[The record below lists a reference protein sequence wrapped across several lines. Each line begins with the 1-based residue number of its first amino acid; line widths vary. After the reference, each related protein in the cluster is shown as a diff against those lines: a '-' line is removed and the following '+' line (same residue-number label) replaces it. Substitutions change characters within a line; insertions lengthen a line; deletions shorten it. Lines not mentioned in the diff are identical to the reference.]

1 MATTLGS
8 LILELGLDDT
18 KFTKQLADIQKLA
31 SRAGKDIEGNL
42 KGITS
47 KTKLETLKPTVDH
60 KPLSELNKHIER
72 KREHVE
78 EVNAWFNN
86 NPLTPKVD
94 DRFLDE
100 LNTKLDNIESKDI
113 KIAVDE
119 TSLDNLKREVQINSQ
134 KTNTDLGVEL
144 SDLSNTIKELNL
156 TMEGVV
162 RQGGIN
168 LKQKDVKDIPQVAYD
183 RRSGNYRWTTGQ
195 DRGKFVSRD
204 DLAKLRE
211 SQGLWVPRARTDRQ
225 IQYSERN
232 ARKFNAILEAAFAP
246 GTVEELTSE
255 MGSAVAE
262 NVESGVREG
271 IRPTLIRRTFGV
283 LGFVVKGVLEGAF
296 SSLGEYA
303 FSRIMG
309 DRIPKQVVELS
320 KDSLKPL
327 TDQLNNVFTKIEQGI
342 IGFGDTLADQIS
354 EGVSDALEP
363 STFSKI
369 LNVVTGG
376 LSGSFSD
383 IIEGLYEEI
392 GAGFGKEI
400 GSGLVK
406 SFESTFDINLNEFG
420 NKKGK
425 RVFPVIKE
433 VYRRN
438 DAIRDLGGDVVD
450 ILGER
455 LKLAGFRV
463 GDGIAASLKEENLIN
478 KINALFSNI
487 DLSGFKEVLND
498 MREDFSEAGV
508 SFSENFSLDMS
519 ELKLLDKILVDLR
532 QVGLRERAIPLVKQ
546 RVAELTD
553 PNYPKNEESTW
564 KKNRR
569 GNAIKAIDENTE
581 ELFIVTG
588 GIAGAE
594 GKSARRLVSG
604 KEKIDLPYPERQ
616 KIIAV
621 DNTDMD
627 AENLGAFGGM
637 LLPYL
642 SGFSNDAIEM
652 AAQALSAIQI
662 NPEIKIKLIGE
673 SGGGAIAEEAYQILK
688 MMGVSSE
695 YVGVGTPN
703 IVGALGEG
711 GKGRF
716 SSKDDFVT
724 NINNK
729 KFGALMKDPTFR
741 QKGRGAVDHNISS
754 YLNENVA
761 ELRQILDPIEMESKD
776 KIDEA
781 IKQSQTLIQN
791 ISSTNSDII
800 DDLIDVESQLDK
812 KFKEYP
818 GLESR
823 LNVIK
828 NEYNRVIKFM
838 DAVGNPD
845 DLEAQGHISEDEASQ
860 FRSMIVETVNA
871 YEDLLDEYGL
881 TELVPKREAA
891 IESHKTA
898 IKATMEALQLVRQ
911 QVLASVGD
919 ESKSF
924 NVLAEQLDRMYVEVK
939 GLDKDTINLAKELS
953 DIEQFIEYVNKSGI
967 SNISL
972 AAIPEVEDK
981 IKSIVDR
988 AKTLKK
994 APQTEFDKE
1003 GILQYRPENT
1013 NTKVDFLETLIQR
1026 SRQNLNIVRD
1036 PRFGIR
1042 SVSENEDVTDETKDN
1057 VEIPFI
1063 SKPIVTE
1070 LRDGLVGV
1078 GAKIGEEF
1086 VDVVKKGLAELPV
1099 PSNLKIAGQRDLENL
1114 DLPQIRE
1121 MVQKLEGGIRAAK
1134 ERMTVQPVPESFV
1147 KQMNTDFV
1155 ALESQLRDLLKV
1167 IPASDRTITEEGNL
1181 ISSLLGR
1188 LTKVETAL
1196 EQLTSAYKATTI
1208 PPPTPEKALDQIR
1221 SLFVNQSKLAK
1232 TSTVPQEK
1240 IDLAKGIVLSA
1251 SKAKDT
1257 IDNMLVQYGDSIPE
1271 PVAKKASTTKGVI
1284 TKKEKE
1290 ARKLLES
1297 LNVDM
1302 STVGND
1308 VVEGLTAPIN
1318 KALSDIEN
1326 VGKSI
1331 GKAVTEG
1338 AEDELDI
1345 SSPSKVFIRI
1355 GEQIQEGLAIG
1366 LERSGRSDSVI
1377 EDITDSLESKILAL
1391 KDIVKDKKEFGLTFD
1406 EAFSGEAGK
1415 PMLGL
1420 LTQAVTQ
1427 GKLPEKS
1434 EIRKALLEATAAM
1447 SREGRFDPVKTVQA
1461 GLARQEFA
1469 SGVLGRLQGEENLS
1483 TAQITGRGL
1492 RKALGME
1499 SVQDLIGEAA
1509 VNTTGLL
1516 GSIAGGTL
1524 GPVGA
1529 LVGDAGGA
1537 LLMRKLTTD
1546 LSATLEAME
1555 TNEVN
1560 DISAVLKVLE
1570 DARRIQQNKSGK
1582 IKENFAGDM
1591 VGFTIGNTVA
1601 QMSPLNVP
1609 LQGAMAAMYSTPEVV
1624 NEGKNI
1630 ITGEKNPTESVRDL
1644 GVRLTTKW
1652 YEALQKRIKTL
1663 RLMNQAEESFIDETN
1678 EKLYEIT
1685 NSYKTYMVKFLA
1697 QIVSRETLKM
1707 ASGETSDPTSST
1719 NKAPISKMMD
1729 TRSKLINVKNAV
1741 DIASNTKDIGST
1753 IIGSFDSIF
1762 GEGQFAETAKKD
1774 SKAVFDS
1781 ISEGLVS
1788 ALEDT
1793 GEVKEKAEKLAQAVI
1808 DAAKET
1814 LGISSPSKE
1823 FEYIAQMC
1831 IEGFNKASGE
1841 FKASKLGAKLLE
1853 SLDVIT
1859 NDALNKVNEASIE
1872 IISFSRSQLEDAS
1885 SELERLLKESQSTLA
1900 NVSGE
1905 GAIGSS
1911 EKLSGLAGKLSE
1923 FRETNFNADDDAG
1936 EWEKNIANSLDEI
1949 IGKLNEASAA
1959 TRMFGVAMSDLS
1971 NNEEPFEDIRDSV
1984 DQTETTTKKSSGL
1997 FDSLTEKFGSLENA
2011 AVAVVKGIA
2020 GFFSLATLGP
2030 MLLDFA
2036 DSAMASAR
2044 AFQSTEI
2051 SLGFLEGSAG
2061 AAQEKIKQIRRES
2074 DAMGISAK
2082 QSIKAYLQLSASTK
2096 GTSLEGVATDQILAG
2111 VSAASSAYG
2120 LDSQSAE
2127 RVGTAISQ
2135 MAAKGVISM
2144 EELRQQLGEALPG
2157 AFQTAA
2163 RAMGVT
2169 TQELVKMVEKGQL
2182 LSEDFLPKF
2191 AQQLSAES
2199 SIGVASAAN
2208 SATASINRLNNAV
2221 DELQVGIGK
2230 NLLPLDKIKTDVLT
2244 LGVKAILELLPFLGA
2259 IATVVAIQIVKAFVD
2274 VGKVLTVV
2282 KGQFVSL
2289 GTQIQILT
2297 AQGTITAIKGMA
2309 KAFLSLTAVLRSLLV
2324 QFVVIQAAITAASIA
2339 FRYFGDNSG
2348 TIGDI
2353 TKDSTRQL
2361 ELMKEKLNE
2370 VEGSAKKAA
2379 DSLENVKL
2387 REGAGSFL
2395 EEGLI
2400 GSLNKNVKE
2409 RRQSNNPLNNAINWV
2424 SDSPFVAMNALST
2437 KLKEKQQTDL
2447 RKNIDI
2453 QSSNAD
2459 EVIANADR
2467 YLTGDKTSLIA
2478 DFNEIEEKLKSVQ
2491 REQQLVKII
2500 NPDDVEALKKLAETE
2515 DSLLESRSEAQK
2527 GVAIA
2532 RKSIDDELKRR
2543 KDALEALKEDY
2554 EAGVVAPDVYEY
2566 GTKELT
2572 DSIKQLEEKQNA
2584 FNKAIDNTIIK
2595 FNRLRSEADKMRAS
2609 TIDASFFAGIES
2621 NQRLTEVSRMDTGLN
2636 TGIVQGTSEVI
2647 NQQQLMSVLTA
2658 NQIELQGLI
2667 SQTNDRD
2674 MAAILQQLADKIPN
2688 LENLGPERLTLE
2700 RTKLED
2706 AQADPILIQGL
2717 DTLIGIENI
2726 NATIADVQNQLT
2738 TSQARFQGQIN
2749 QLGRQLE
2756 DMLIEVGQQ
2765 TEEIAHSFKEFEND
2779 RKVANASNTITRTM
2793 GKLRTDH
2800 FSGMMNILERF
2811 INVIGEQLK
2820 STSDFLKQ
2828 KMDVMNQLFNTLRQ
2842 NEQFALSIPQI
2853 DQGIIG
2859 SQGTNGRNVASPLMG
2874 QSIESLVSYKPTEGQ
2889 SFRAGRTRNGQQ
2901 GYHSGIDWDSRVGG
2915 GRGAD
2920 VAAPFSGTARVIDI
2934 AEQEG
2939 DRGNAVQV
2947 RITTQDAK
2955 GIPIDLQFNHLELES
2970 VKKALGI
2977 GIGESTNVSMGQLVG
2992 EVIQHHLDMKVKV
3005 NGEFVDAQQWLA
3017 AMNAGGGVARNLQGV
3032 NVNIN
3037 PISQPAS
3044 RTAQSTPQQS
3054 GIEMFRNYGQV
3065 ASGVARTG
3073 FGSRG
3078 ISTTGLTVKGQE
3090 ITDSQFQYAR
3100 TIARVGQQLGAT
3112 ADEIRVA
3119 ISTAIQESTLRN
3131 LGGGD
3136 RDSLGLFQQRPSM
3149 EWGSREQISNP
3160 EFAARSFFQ
3169 GIGSNRGLLSTR
3181 GATNDLYARSHMVQ
3195 RSAHPNAPRQWNA
3208 EARKLTEA
3216 AMAANTTPT
3225 MTSGSATTLNV
3236 SGYTQS
3242 SNQLLSENQKYVDML
3257 QQNANDQIKLI
3268 EQMKALAE
3276 ERFDAQ
3282 IDSIFSESER
3292 EELTARRATEDAARQ
3307 RDREQRDRAY
3317 QNIPDFRM
3325 TPEIQLEYDL
3335 DMASR
3340 DIEDRRIELQR
3351 QIEDAQNDINAVTQ
3365 LLETMPNQLL
3375 AAGAKKE
3382 DVQRIENSFREI
3394 ISQKKP
3400 LIDILKNNLADLTAM
3415 EGEALLKISEEYK
3428 MEEER
3433 RYMEFINQLNE
3444 LTGENLRQQAEML
3457 RNQGNPE
3464 IAAELEKQADAAD
3477 IVQKE
3482 KEFQFG
3488 LKEQLNAGLDRDRY
3502 DQLLAESIKRQ
3513 ILALEILG
3521 YNIDRN
3527 TEQLRLNNSSFLL
3540 EQRAA
3545 NVEALTP
3552 LLNRTGEAGNAR
3564 DLSYEIEALKIQQD
3578 LESQIFDL
3586 YEGSKGLTDETR
3598 ERSRLLIEETAQ
3610 LKLQT
3615 LELEQALQV
3624 RADQIEQSR
3633 NPLVGPG
3640 GVTDLMG
3647 AQDAYLGAFG
3657 ASPTEA
3663 MKQERLPFLL
3673 DMQRLDYQNAILELE
3688 KLKNA
3693 GKLTD
3698 EGFKAM
3704 SESLSKINDIKM
3716 DQIRQEASML
3726 PDVIKNVRGPVQ
3738 GLFSDLMKG
3747 TKTVGEAF
3755 NDFVNGL
3762 IDNLMN
3768 LAAEMLTNNLFAGIF
3783 GGAAGISSDT
3793 GNGIIEMLFGT
3804 SRSRSPEEDPNVL
3817 MKPPIYN
3824 PLLQGAMDYSS
3835 YLFPSTGEI
3844 RDPSL
3849 TEYGK
3854 SLFGASTEDTTLTT
3868 GAEQASASLRL
3879 GGEMVLSSLQLGA
3892 QAIQQAAISTQAP
3905 NTLDTISG
3913 GLFDLSGFDL
3923 TFENGAQ
3930 SIQSAIEAGADRGGA
3945 QLGSIVMDVFSG
3957 SSSTAVSKGGFSVG
3971 GVFQSLLSTV
3981 LGMFFKDGGVIKTNT
3996 GLGIENF
4003 AKGGVIGR
4011 SQSTLD
4017 KLASTEAI
4025 GQALKREGN
4034 PRARLAVV
4042 SPGEWVLNRQ
4052 QQAIAKR
4059 YGVDENVLNFKNGG
4073 VVGGSFSTPAIKAP
4087 SGGGTSVTVPIT
4099 INSDGNNPE
4108 KDNRAAK
4115 DLSQKVRAA
4124 VFQVLTEQKRPN
4136 GLLY

>member
-31 SRAGKDIEGNL
+31 TQAGKDIEGNL

-60 KPLSELNKHIER
+60 KPLAELNKHIER
-72 KREHVE
+72 KREHLK
-78 EVNAWFNN
+78 EVNKYFDD

-134 KTNTDLGVEL
+134 KTNADLGVEL

-232 ARKFNAILEAAFAP
+232 ARKFNAILEATFAP

-1366 LERSGRSDSVI
+1366 LERSGRSESVI

-1447 SREGRFDPVKTVQA
+1447 SREERFDPVKTVQA

-1570 DARRIQQNKSGK
+1570 DARRIQQNKSSK

-1949 IGKLNEASAA
+1949 IGKLNEASVA

-2297 AQGTITAIKGMA
+2297 AQGTITAIKGMV
-2309 KAFLSLTAVLRSLLV
+2309 KAFWSLTAALRSLLV

-2339 FRYFGDNSG
+2339 FRYFSDNSG

-2361 ELMKEKLNE
+2361 DLMKEKLNE
-2370 VEGSAKKAA
+2370 IDGSAKKAA
-2379 DSLENVKL
+2379 DSLKNVKL

-2395 EEGLI
+2395 EEGFI
-2400 GSLNKNVKE
+2400 GSLNKKVRE
-2409 RRQSNNPLNNAINWV
+2409 RREKSSPLQNAARWMLG
-2424 SDSPFVAMNALST
+2424 DSYFVAMNTLST

-2500 NPDDVEALKKLAETE
+2500 NPDDVETLKKLAETE

-2800 FSGMMNILERF
+2800 FSGMMNILEKF
-2811 INVIGEQLK
+2811 VNTIAEQLK

-2859 SQGTNGRNVASPLMG
+2859 GGGAVNNQINQRYRQTLSAQAYGAPRDGGARKHAGQDFDISGSNATAVSFLGGRVTRVGYDPAPKGYGHYVDVFNEARGVVERIAEAAQLIVREGDIIAPGQAIGKGESGTGVIHYEIRQDVDASGRGGFGYQGSVNP
-2874 QSIESLVSYKPTEGQ
+2874 IEYLRSV
-2889 SFRAGRTRNGQQ
+2889 
-2901 GYHSGIDWDSRVGG
+2901 GIDPFAPPDRVF
-2915 GRGAD
+2915 ANY
-2920 VAAPFSGTARVIDI
+2920 S
-2934 AEQEG
+2934 
-2939 DRGNAVQV
+2939 N
-2947 RITTQDAK
+2947 
-2955 GIPIDLQFNHLELES
+2955 S
-2970 VKKALGI
+2970 
-2977 GIGESTNVSMGQLVG
+2977 
-2992 EVIQHHLDMKVKV
+2992 
-3005 NGEFVDAQQWLA
+3005 
-3017 AMNAGGGVARNLQGV
+3017 
-3032 NVNIN
+3032 
-3037 PISQPAS
+3037 ISQPPS
-3044 RTAQSTPQQS
+3044 RTAPQQS

-3078 ISTTGLTVKGQE
+3078 ISTTGITVKGQE

-3195 RSAHPNAPRQWNA
+3195 RSAHPNAPRQWDA

-3382 DVQRIENSFREI
+3382 DVQRIENSFKEI

-3647 AQDAYLGAFG
+3647 AQDAYLSTFG

-3892 QAIQQAAISTQAP
+3892 QAIQQAAISTQQAAISTQAP